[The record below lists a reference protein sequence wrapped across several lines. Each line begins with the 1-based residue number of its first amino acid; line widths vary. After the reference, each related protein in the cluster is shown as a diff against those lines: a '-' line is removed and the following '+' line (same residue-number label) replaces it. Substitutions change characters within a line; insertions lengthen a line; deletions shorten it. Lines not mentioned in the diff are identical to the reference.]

1 MPPSYENGTIAYI
14 SLADHHNLVHN
25 LPFGICK
32 RKKRYNP
39 TLIISEKAVYVIVG
53 NFIYR

>member
-1 MPPSYENGTIAYI
+1 MPSFCEDGTVEYTL
-14 SLADHHNLVHN
+14 LADHHNLVHN

-39 TLIISEKAVYVIVG
+39 TLIISEKSNYVIVEK
-53 NFIYR
+53 FYL

>member
-1 MPPSYENGTIAYI
+1 MPFSDENGTLEYTL
-14 SLADHHNLVHN
+14 LADHHNLVHN

-53 NFIYR
+53 ISIFR